1 MSERKPASVT
11 FAPTTVSSAAAAPA
25 PAASTANGAGNN
37 GNGGSSRHRGRN
49 RHRGNHVPSSSTSN
63 SSNSSASSYKGD
75 IPGMNGHV
83 FQVYSESSDPKQFS
97 ATCNALQQYVEI
109 NMAHS
114 GDMALLFS
122 EFKNPTLPRPRK
134 KPTDGLDADELEVE
148 LAVWNNKIKKFG
160 ERCDTLEDN
169 LRATYNAIWGQ
180 CSVAMR
186 NKLKSLPDF
195 KTKDYERDCAWILNS
210 IKGIAQRFEGT
221 RVVNLAIA
229 DAVASLYNFRQGA
242 NVSVPDFY
250 QEFCTKIEVVEHFTK
265 DQPIGTTVAHL
276 EHSGDD
282 KAAARDRDLAI
293 LLLRAAN
300 QRIYGSLVND
310 LENLYSRGE
319 DQYPANLAA
328 AYNMLL
334 TYRPSVVTQAVHAS
348 NAAMTPAQGLGLT
361 FTQTGTDLAPIP
373 GLDGILKET
382 VLCFKCQRKG
392 HIARHCPSPNGIQL
406 LQCER
411 HFVLTSTGRGG
422 LIPENW
428 ILIDSES
435 TLSMFKSR
443 HLLTNIRHARKPIRV
458 CGTGGDI
465 VSYWIGDLHG
475 LGTVWL
481 DDRSLANIISLAH
494 LASVCRVT
502 MDSAVEKAFRVYRND
517 GSILLFREYKN
528 GLYYH
533 DYTDPSFVEPAPSPA
548 LPASSS
554 PALTLDT
561 PACSLLQTVRENKTR
576 FTRREV
582 DAADRARDLYVKL
595 HRPGQDQFEDLLA
608 HNRIRNC
615 PITVDDARRAITIYG
630 PEVPSLQGKTTKGPS
645 SHVPSIVLVDIPLIL
660 KDHPRVTLAMDLFF
674 VQGNKFFHTI
684 SRDIRFRTVA
694 PIEDRSKRSILRE
707 TLGVTDMYANR
718 GFTVTDIHTDNEF
731 ECLRADVAPIVLNVT
746 AADDHVGEVER
757 SIRTIKERVRA
768 AVNGMP
774 YRRLPNLM
782 IRELVR
788 GVVTALNIFPARDGV
803 SADMSPRTIVSGL
816 PNPDY
821 TQMKLEFG
829 SYVQVYDDPRPTNRT
844 NPRTIGAIA
853 LNHTGNA
860 QGDYH
865 FMSLV
870 TGSRI
875 SRAQYTPLPITD
887 EVIAAV
893 EGIAAGQGHPVIGP
907 DGLLFEWRPN
917 HLIDL
922 PADFQNDIQAVDV
935 DPAFDDPPVLID
947 DGAPEPDLFP
957 AADPDAPLPAVQDDF
972 LAFDNAAQIPAEV
985 PGADMDQDDVLFQ
998 GADMDTLD
1006 DPAEDQGANQGAN
1019 LDELDD
1025 PAEDQ
1030 GANHEADAE
1039 ENDRA
1044 DVTNPTEDQ
1053 GANRHIGGPADHL
1066 PPGGPAYDLR
1076 PNRTR
1081 NYAHRFGHDIQ
1092 LLQYVSTALEAKATC
1107 DHIVGYMM
1115 TQMTATAGIKK
1126 HGQAAVDAL
1135 FRKFAQLDDKTV
1147 FEVLDSSTLTREQR
1161 RAALRA
1167 VNLIKEKRDGSIKG
1181 RSCADGRPQKA
1192 LYSKEATTSPT
1203 ISIDAL
1209 LVSLMINA
1217 KEQRDVAMADVEG
1230 AFLHAWMDD
1239 FVLMKITGQSVD
1251 IMCSVNP
1258 AYAKFVV
1265 VENGVKTLYVRLLK
1279 ALYGCVKSALLWY
1292 NLFAS
1297 TLMDMGFELN
1307 PYDPCVANK
1316 MINGKQCTVA
1326 WYVDDNKISHV
1337 EPQVVTDVIAAIEGH
1352 FGKMTVTRGRHHKFL
1367 GMDITF
1373 NPNGTVSIL
1382 MEDYLKGVIEF
1393 FGEPILS
1400 SVSSAASKG
1409 LLDVNPDSPV
1419 VAPKERI
1426 DLYGS
1431 IVPKLLHVAL
1441 RARPDILPAVAFLCT
1456 RLSDPR
1462 EQDWNK
1468 LRRLL
1473 QYINGTISLPRILG
1487 GGTLTRLKTWVD
1499 ASYAVHPDFKSH
1511 TGGAVSLGLGAFMC
1525 KSQKQKLN
1533 TKSSTEAELVGASD
1547 YLPSTIWVKM
1557 FMEAQGYPI
1566 TVNDFAQDN
1575 ESAMKLELNGRASAG
1590 QKSRHINIRHFFI
1603 TDRVKTEGLNI
1614 VHCPTEE
1621 MLADFF
1627 TKPLQGTLFR
1637 KFRDVIL
1644 GHKPLSSLSVPVTSL
1659 REERVGRDIE
1669 TQTLLRTGTLLEN
1682 AEKHSE
1688 ADLMENAKKHSEA
1701 ASRAGK
1707 SSILEAPS
1715 RRTYADVLRGC
1726 EGPKVTDNGITG
1738 RDKGNVSR
1746 GCKSIADGVVCA
1758 NKIGRDGV
1766 VSRHSRSAS
1775 AATLVISRSAS
1786 AATLVIGQF
1795 ASAAALALDWST
1807 LAAVLV
1813 IGRFCLGSTT
1823 GRYAHGLQ
1831 ILPVQPSPYPVTS
1844 PTGPPFGLTPATRPF
1859 PLSFPDR

>member
-1 MSERKPASVT
+1 M
-11 FAPTTVSSAAAAPA
+11 
-25 PAASTANGAGNN
+25 
-37 GNGGSSRHRGRN
+37 
-49 RHRGNHVPSSSTSN
+49 
-63 SSNSSASSYKGD
+63 
-75 IPGMNGHV
+75 
-83 FQVYSESSDPKQFS
+83 
-97 ATCNALQQYVEI
+97 
-109 NMAHS
+109 
-114 GDMALLFS
+114 
-122 EFKNPTLPRPRK
+122 
-134 KPTDGLDADELEVE
+134 
-148 LAVWNNKIKKFG
+148 
-160 ERCDTLEDN
+160 
-169 LRATYNAIWGQ
+169 
-180 CSVAMR
+180 
-186 NKLKSLPDF
+186 
-195 KTKDYERDCAWILNS
+195 YE
-210 IKGIAQRFEGT
+210 
-221 RVVNLAIA
+221 
-229 DAVASLYNFRQGA
+229 
-242 NVSVPDFY
+242 
-250 QEFCTKIEVVEHFTK
+250 
-265 DQPIGTTVAHL
+265 
-276 EHSGDD
+276 
-282 KAAARDRDLAI
+282 
-293 LLLRAAN
+293 
-300 QRIYGSLVND
+300 
-310 LENLYSRGE
+310 
-319 DQYPANLAA
+319 
-328 AYNMLL
+328 
-334 TYRPSVVTQAVHAS
+334 
-348 NAAMTPAQGLGLT
+348 
-361 FTQTGTDLAPIP
+361 
-373 GLDGILKET
+373 
-382 VLCFKCQRKG
+382 
-392 HIARHCPSPNGIQL
+392 
-406 LQCER
+406 
-411 HFVLTSTGRGG
+411 
-422 LIPENW
+422 
-428 ILIDSES
+428 
-435 TLSMFKSR
+435 
-443 HLLTNIRHARKPIRV
+443 
-458 CGTGGDI
+458 
-465 VSYWIGDLHG
+465 
-475 LGTVWL
+475 
-481 DDRSLANIISLAH
+481 
-494 LASVCRVT
+494 
-502 MDSAVEKAFRVYRND
+502 
-517 GSILLFREYKN
+517 
-528 GLYYH
+528 
-533 DYTDPSFVEPAPSPA
+533 
-548 LPASSS
+548 
-554 PALTLDT
+554 
-561 PACSLLQTVRENKTR
+561 
-576 FTRREV
+576 
-582 DAADRARDLYVKL
+582 
-595 HRPGQDQFEDLLA
+595 
-608 HNRIRNC
+608 
-615 PITVDDARRAITIYG
+615 
-630 PEVPSLQGKTTKGPS
+630 
-645 SHVPSIVLVDIPLIL
+645 
-660 KDHPRVTLAMDLFF
+660 
-674 VQGNKFFHTI
+674 
-684 SRDIRFRTVA
+684 
-694 PIEDRSKRSILRE
+694 
-707 TLGVTDMYANR
+707 NR

-746 AADDHVGEVER
+746 DADDHVGEVER

-788 GVVTALNIFPARDGV
+788 GVVTALNILPARDGV

-893 EGIAAGQGHPVIGP
+893 EGMAAGQGHPVIGP

-917 HLIDL
+917 HPFDL
-922 PADFQNDIQAVDV
+922 PADLQDVAVDTN
-935 DPAFDDPPVLID
+935 AFDDPPVLVD
-947 DGAPEPDLFP
+947 DGAVEPDFFP
-957 AADPDAPLPAVQDDF
+957 AADPDAPLADPLPPQDDF
-972 LAFDNAAQIPAEV
+972 LDLDDNAAVPALDV
-985 PGADMDQDDVLFQ
+985 DQDNVLFQ
-998 GADMDTLD
+998 GADVEVLEN
-1006 DPAEDQGANQGAN
+1006 PAENQGANQGAT
-1019 LDELDD
+1019 
-1025 PAEDQ
+1025 
-1030 GANHEADAE
+1030 HTADAE
-1039 ENDRA
+1039 EQDGA
-1044 DVTNPTEDQ
+1044 DVVNTTAENQ
-1053 GANRHIGGPADHL
+1053 GANR
-1066 PPGGPAYDLR
+1066 
-1076 PNRTR
+1076 
-1081 NYAHRFGHDIQ
+1081 
-1092 LLQYVSTALEAKATC
+1092 LLQFVSTTLEAKATC

-1135 FRKFAQLDDKTV
+1135 FREFAQLDDKTV
-1147 FEVLDSSTLTREQR
+1147 FEVLDSRTLTREQR

-1192 LYSKEATTSPT
+1192 LYSKEATASPT

-1209 LVSLMINA
+1209 LVSLMIDA

-1265 VENGVKTLYVRLLK
+1265 MENGVKTLYVRLLK

-1307 PYDPCVANK
+1307 PYDPCAANK
-1316 MINGKQCTVA
+1316 MIDGKQCTVV

-1337 EPQVVTDVIAAIEGH
+1337 DPQVVTDVITAIEKH

-1373 NPNGTVSIL
+1373 NSNGTVSIL
-1382 MEDYLKGVIEF
+1382 MAEYLKGVIEF
-1393 FGEPILS
+1393 FGEPIS
-1400 SVSSAASKG
+1400 CSASSAAGKG
-1409 LLDVNPDSPV
+1409 LLNVNPDSPA
-1419 VAPKERI
+1419 VAPQERV

-1547 YLPSTIWVKM
+1547 FLPATIWVKM

-1614 VHCPTEE
+1614 IHCPTEE

-1627 TKPLQGTLFR
+1627 TKPLQGALFR

-1644 GHKPLSSLSVPVTSL
+1644 GHKPLSSLSVPVKSL
-1659 REERVGRDIE
+1659 REERVGRDENAE
-1669 TQTLLRTGTLLEN
+1669 TQTLMENTEN

-1688 ADLMENAKKHSEA
+1688 ADAWKHSETVG
-1701 ASRAGK
+1701 RTGK
-1707 SSILEAPS
+1707 DSIPEAPS

-1726 EGPKVTDNGITG
+1726 EGPKASANTVNGIIG

-1746 GCKSIADGVVCA
+1746 GCMSIADGVVCA
-1758 NKIGRDGV
+1758 NKTGGDGV
-1766 VSRHSRSAS
+1766 VSVSNIGDGVVSVKKRSNIKKG
-1775 AATLVISRSAS
+1775 TE
-1786 AATLVIGQF
+1786 
-1795 ASAAALALDWST
+1795 D
-1807 LAAVLV
+1807 AVTFLK
-1813 IGRFCLGSTT
+1813 
-1823 GRYAHGLQ
+1823 
-1831 ILPVQPSPYPVTS
+1831 
-1844 PTGPPFGLTPATRPF
+1844 
-1859 PLSFPDR
+1859 